1 MIVMKFGGTSVGR
14 PDRMREV
21 AGLIAGGGRKIVVL
35 SAVSGTTNK
44 LLALAEHL
52 HGRQEAEARVL
63 LGVLQEEYRTFI
75 AELFPEETFRVAGM
89 QALEDFCTSISMQF
103 VPAFGIREEKTI
115 VAQGELLSTRLFHI
129 YLSSC
134 GIAAEWLPAL
144 GFMRI
149 GADGTPDMDWIRD
162 RLGWLLRQNPAQ
174 TCYITQGYICRN
186 AVGEVDNLQ
195 RGGSDYT
202 ATIVGAAVQAD
213 EIEIWTDIDGLHNAD
228 PRLVEGTRPL
238 RAVSY
243 REAAELAYFGA
254 KILHPTCVIPAE
266 EAGIPIRLKNTFHPE
281 ASGTLI
287 SENPSGQAV
296 AALAVKDGITAVR
309 IRSARMLN
317 AYGFLRQ
324 VFEVFEQYRTPI
336 DMITTSEVSVSV
348 TIDREE
354 ELPAIQ
360 RALEEYAEV
369 QIERGHSILSIVG
382 DGLYEKEGI
391 ASRIFSA
398 LEGFPLRMA
407 AYGGST
413 NNISL
418 LLPTRCKA
426 EAMQRLHQA
435 LFCGEVAVE
444 SVLRG

>member
-1 MIVMKFGGTSVGR
+1 MIVMKFGGTSVGSPR
-14 PDRMREV
+14 RMREV
-21 AGLIAGGGRKIVVL
+21 AGLISKGGRKIVVL

-44 LLALAEHL
+44 LITLAGHL
-52 HGRQEAEARVL
+52 YAHRQAEAREL
-63 LGVLQEEYRTFI
+63 LEALRAEYQAFVT
-75 AELFPEETFRVAGM
+75 ELLPEGSFLTAGE
-89 QALEDFCTSISMQF
+89 QALEDFCTSISRQF
-103 VPAFGIREEKTI
+103 TADFGLREEKTI
-115 VAQGELLSTRLFHI
+115 VAQGELLSTRLFHT

-134 GIAAEWLPAL
+134 GIVAEWLPAL

-149 GADGTPDMDWIRD
+149 GADGSPDMDWIRD
-162 RLGWLLRQNPAQ
+162 RLGWLMRQNPAQ

-186 AVGEVDNLQ
+186 AEGEVDNLQ

-202 ATIVGAAVQAD
+202 ATIIGAAVQAS

-266 EAGIPIRLKNTFHPE
+266 EAGIPIRLKNTFFPE
-281 ASGTLI
+281 APGTLI

-296 AALAVKDGITAVR
+296 AALAAKDGITAIR
-309 IRSARMLN
+309 IRSARMFN

-324 VFEVFEQYRTPI
+324 VFEVFERYRTPI
-336 DMITTSEVSVSV
+336 DMITTSEVSVSL
-348 TIDREE
+348 TIDQEA

-369 QIERGHSILSIVG
+369 QIEHGHSILSIVG
-382 DGLYEKEGI
+382 DGLYEKDGI
-391 ASRIFSA
+391 AGRIFSA

-413 NNISL
+413 NNISI
-418 LLPTRCKA
+418 LLPTDCKA
-426 EAMQRLHQA
+426 AAMRRLHQA
-435 LFCGEVAVE
+435 LFSGELAPE
-444 SVLRG
+444 AALYP